1 LAIDKM
7 FGQLQ
12 VPEADCAVT
21 TATVDSQA
29 GEAMSMGERT
39 PVAAINAA
47 ASGRLEIAE
56 TVTNLLAADLEKLSD
71 ILLSA
76 NWMVA
81 AN

>member
-1 LAIDKM
+1 
-7 FGQLQ
+7 
-12 VPEADCAVT
+12 AVT

-29 GEAMSMGERT
+29 GEAMALGERN

-47 ASGRLEIAE
+47 ASGRLAIAE
-56 TVTNLLAADLEKLSD
+56 TVKNLLAADIENLSD

-81 AN
+81 ANQRDENQKLYET